1 MKYRMNGITKKI
13 LTAAVSGLLALQANE
28 ASAQAEK
35 RAYIGYVYPA
45 GGQQGTTFAVRLGG
59 QRIDGVCGAVVS
71 GQGVH
76 AKLIDSFRRL
86 DPQSYRLVNEQL
98 QIIKKD
104 KSDLDET
111 TRKIKDQI
119 ELRVAEYVRQPAS
132 ESLATVIL
140 LEMTVDEDA
149 ALGPREIRIM
159 TPTGISNPLLFYV
172 GRLPE
177 FSLMPMKIS
186 LFQTLGK
193 EQLAL
198 RKRAVKDEETPITL
212 PCTVNGQIASGEI
225 NRYRF
230 SADKG
235 DRLVISTLARQLI
248 PYIADA
254 VPGWFQPV
262 LSLHNAAGDEIAYN
276 DDYQFKPDPV
286 ILCEIPKTGA
296 YVLSITD
303 AIYRGREDFVYRITI
318 GQTPFITDIFPPGAC
333 VGETASADMNG
344 WNLDNAKLVLPG
356 PKAEEGLHPV
366 GAELKQVR
374 SNLLPFALDTL
385 PECFESRS
393 NNDRQTAQE
402 VTLPIIINGRIET
415 PGDQDVFRVTA
426 QKGDILVAEVNARR
440 LDSPL
445 DSLLTLTDSDGRMI
459 AINDDH
465 SDPGS
470 GLNTHHADSYI
481 RIEIPADG
489 IYYVSLTDTAHHGGP
504 ASTYRLRLSPPQPD
518 FVLRTEPSHFDI
530 RNNNATVDIYAIRKD
545 GFNGPITLRL
555 TEPTTG
561 FDAKPVTLPADAEK
575 IPFTI
580 RYTGKSLKGVIPAS
594 ITGTAQIDGKQ
605 KTRKAVPAEDWMQ
618 AFLWR
623 HLVPA
628 QELVIYRYERSMS
641 PPTRTLPPE
650 PDISLYQGNPKDLA
664 PEQKQVAT
672 QIRQAIRLYEDWL
685 LTDDLYQA
693 TMKGYLDFTSTK
705 KAEDAPAPAKK
716 DKGANKKK
724 DANE

>member
-1 MKYRMNGITKKI
+1 MTYRIGGIKKS
-13 LTAAVSGLLALQANE
+13 LLLAAACGLAGLQANE
-28 ASAQAEK
+28 AAAQAER

-45 GGQQGTTFAVRLGG
+45 GGQQGTTFQVRIGG
-59 QRIDGVCGAVVS
+59 QRIDGACGAVVS
-71 GQGVH
+71 GEGVQV
-76 AKLIDSFRRL
+76 KLIDSFRKL
-86 DPQSYRLVNEQL
+86 DPQSYRLANEQL
-98 QIIKKD
+98 QLLKED
-104 KSDLDET
+104 DAPQDET
-111 TRKIKDQI
+111 SQKIRKQI
-119 ELRVAEYVRQPAS
+119 ELRQAEYVRQAAS

-140 LEMTVDEDA
+140 LEITIDETA
-149 ALGPREIRIM
+149 APGPREIRIM

-177 FSLMPMKIS
+177 FSRTPMKIS
-186 LFQTLGK
+186 PVQMLGK

-198 RKRAVKDEETPITL
+198 RKRPAKEAETTITL

-262 LSLHNAAGDEIAYN
+262 LSLHNADGDEIAYN

-286 ILCEIPKTGA
+286 ILCEIPKAGD

-303 AIYRGREDFVYRITI
+303 SIYRGREDFVYRITI
-318 GQTPFITDIFPPGAC
+318 GRTPFITELFPSGARA
-333 VGETASADMNG
+333 GEKISAEMNG
-344 WNLDNAKLVLPG
+344 WNLDDAKLILPD
-356 PKAEEGLHPV
+356 PHTKEGLHPV
-366 GAELKQVR
+366 CAERRGTL
-374 SNLLPFALDTL
+374 SNLIPFALDTL
-385 PECFESRS
+385 PELMESRS
-393 NNDRQTAQE
+393 NNDPQTAQE
-402 VTLPIIINGRIET
+402 VTLPVIINGRIET
-415 PGDQDVFRVTA
+415 PGDQDVFRFNA
-426 QKGDILVAEVNARR
+426 RKGDILVAEVNARR

-445 DSLLTLTDSDGRMI
+445 DSLLTLTDSDGRLI

-481 RIEIPADG
+481 RTELPADG
-489 IYYVSLTDTAHHGGP
+489 TYYVQLTDTAHHGGP

-518 FVLRTEPSHFDI
+518 FALRTEPSHFDV
-530 RNNNATVDIYAIRKD
+530 RGNNASVNVYAIRKD

-555 TEPTTG
+555 TEPVAG
-561 FDAKPVTLPADAEK
+561 FDARPVTLPANAEK
-575 IPFTI
+575 IAFNI
-580 RYTGKSLKGVIPAS
+580 RDTGKNLKGVIPAV
-594 ITGTAQIDGKQ
+594 ITGTAQINGKPE
-605 KTRKAVPAEDWMQ
+605 TRQAVPAEDWMQ

-628 QELVIYRYERSMS
+628 QELVIYRYDRSMS
-641 PPTRTLPPE
+641 PPVRPLPPE
-650 PDISLYQGNPKDLA
+650 PDISMYQGKLEDLA

-672 QIRQAIRLYEDWL
+672 QIKQAVRLYEDWL
-685 LTDDLYQA
+685 LTDDLYKE
-693 TMKGYLDFTSTK
+693 TMKGYLDFTTGK
-705 KAEDAPAPAKK
+705 KIEDEPEPKKKKGKAEDSK
-716 DKGANKKK
+716 
-724 DANE
+724 

>member
-1 MKYRMNGITKKI
+1 MKYRMNGMMKK
-13 LTAAVSGLLALQANE
+13 LLMAAVSGLLALQADK

-45 GGQQGTTFAVRLGG
+45 GGQQGTTFSARLGG

-86 DPQSYRLVNEQL
+86 NPQEYRLVNEQL
-98 QIIKKD
+98 QLIKKD
-104 KSDLDET
+104 KTDLDET
-111 TRKIKDQI
+111 TQKIKKQI
-119 ELRVAEYVRQPAS
+119 ELRMAEYVRQPAS
-132 ESLATVIL
+132 ESLATVVL
-140 LEMTVDEDA
+140 LEITVDEDA
-149 ALGPREIRIM
+149 APGPREIRVM

-198 RKRAVKDEETPITL
+198 RKRSVKDEETPITL

-230 SADKG
+230 SAGKG

-262 LSLHNAAGDEIAYN
+262 LSLRNADGDEIAYN
-276 DDYQFKPDPV
+276 DDYQFNPDPV
-286 ILCEIPKTGA
+286 ILCEIPKTGE
-296 YVLSITD
+296 YVLSVTD

-318 GQTPFITDIFPPGAC
+318 GQTPFITSIFPPGAR
-333 VGETASADMNG
+333 VGEAVSADMDG
-344 WNLDNAKLVLPG
+344 WNLDGAKLVLPG

-366 GAELKQVR
+366 SAELKEVR
-374 SNLLPFALDTL
+374 SNLIPFALDTL
-385 PECFESRS
+385 PECIESRS
-393 NNDRQTAQE
+393 NNDRKTAQE
-402 VTLPIIINGRIET
+402 VTLPVIVNGRIET
-415 PGDQDVFRVTA
+415 PGDQDIFRFTA

-440 LDSPL
+440 LNSPL

-481 RIEIPADG
+481 RTEIPADG
-489 IYYVSLTDTAHHGGP
+489 TYYVSLTDTAHHGGP

-518 FVLRTEPSHFDI
+518 FALRTEPSHFDI
-530 RNNNATVDIYAIRKD
+530 RNNNASVNIYAIRKD

-555 TEPTTG
+555 TEPATG

-575 IPFTI
+575 IPFAI
-580 RYTGKSLKGVIPAS
+580 RYTGKNLKGSIPAA
-594 ITGTAQIDGKQ
+594 ITGTALIDGKQ
-605 KTRKAVPAEDWMQ
+605 KTRQAVPAEDWMQ

-628 QELVIYRYERSMS
+628 QELVVYRYERSMS
-641 PPTRTLPPE
+641 PPVRTLPTE
-650 PDISLYQGNPKDLA
+650 PDISPYQGNFKDLT
-664 PEQKQVAT
+664 PEQKQVVTPVKQTA
-672 QIRQAIRLYEDWL
+672 RLYEDWL
-685 LTDDLYQA
+685 LTDDLYKV
-693 TMKGYLDFTSTK
+693 TIKSCLDFTTGTK
-705 KAEDAPAPAKK
+705 PEDETAPQKK
-716 DKGANKKK
+716 DKDKNKKK
-724 DANE
+724 DTNE

>member
-1 MKYRMNGITKKI
+1 MEHRTNEIMKKLLM
-13 LTAAVSGLLALQANE
+13 AAVSGLLALQANE

-45 GGQQGTTFAVRLGG
+45 GGQQGTAFSARLGG
-59 QRIDGVCGAVVS
+59 QRLDGACGAIVS

-86 DPQSYRLVNEQL
+86 DPQSYRLANEQL
-98 QIIKKD
+98 QLIKKD
-104 KSDLDET
+104 KSNLDET
-111 TRKIKDQI
+111 TRKIKEQI

-140 LEMTVDEDA
+140 LEITVDEDA
-149 ALGPREIRIM
+149 APGPREIRIM

-177 FSLMPMKIS
+177 SSLPPMKIS

-198 RKRAVKDEETPITL
+198 RKRPAREAETPITL

-286 ILCEIPKTGA
+286 ILCEIQKTGD
-296 YVLSITD
+296 YILSITD
-303 AIYRGREDFVYRITI
+303 AIYRGREDFVYRITL
-318 GQTPFITDIFPPGAC
+318 GKTPFITDIFPPGAR
-333 VGETASADMNG
+333 VGENISADMNG

-366 GAELKQVR
+366 GAELKGTL
-374 SNLLPFALDTL
+374 SNLIPFALDTL
-385 PECFESRS
+385 PECIERRS

-415 PGDQDVFRVTA
+415 PGDQDVFQFTA

-445 DSLLTLTDSDGRMI
+445 DSLLTLIDSDGKLI

-481 RIEIPADG
+481 RTEIPADG
-489 IYYVSLTDTAHHGGP
+489 TYYVQITDTAHHGSP
-504 ASTYRLRLSPPQPD
+504 SSTYRLRLSPPQPD
-518 FVLRTEPSHFDI
+518 FALRTEPSHFDV
-530 RNNNATVDIYAIRKD
+530 RSNTASVNIYAIRKD

-555 TEPTTG
+555 TEPAAG

-575 IPFTI
+575 IPFAI
-580 RYTGKSLKGVIPAS
+580 RYTGKNLKGTVPAV

-605 KTRKAVPAEDWMQ
+605 KTRQAVPAEDWMQ

-623 HLVPA
+623 HLVSA
-628 QELVIYRYERSMS
+628 QELIIYRYERSMS
-641 PPTRTLPPE
+641 PPVRTLPPE
-650 PDISLYQGNPKDLA
+650 PDISLYQGNLKDLT
-664 PEQKQVAT
+664 PEQKQVAN
-672 QIRQAIRLYEDWL
+672 QVKQAIRLYEDWL
-685 LTDDLYQA
+685 LTDELYKE
-693 TMKGYLDFTSTK
+693 TIKGYLNYTTEK
-705 KAEDAPAPAKK
+705 KSEEETTPQDKPKGEAKR
-716 DKGANKKK
+716 K
-724 DANE
+724 DAK

>member
-1 MKYRMNGITKKI
+1 MKHRTTGIIKK
-13 LTAAVSGLLALQANE
+13 LLMAAVSGLLALQANE
-28 ASAQAEK
+28 ASAQAER

-71 GQGVH
+71 GQGVQ
-76 AKLIDSFRRL
+76 AKLVDSFRKL
-86 DPQSYRLVNEQL
+86 GAQEHRLVNEQL
-98 QIIKKD
+98 QLIKKD
-104 KSDLDET
+104 KSNLDET
-111 TRKIKDQI
+111 TQKIKEQI

-140 LEMTVDEDA
+140 LEITVDEDA
-149 ALGPREIRIM
+149 APGPREIRIM

-198 RKRAVKDEETPITL
+198 RKRAVKDGETPITL

-230 SADKG
+230 SANKG

-286 ILCEIPKTGA
+286 ILCEIPKTEE
-296 YVLSITD
+296 YILSITD

-318 GQTPFITDIFPPGAC
+318 GQTPFITSIFPPGAR
-333 VGETASADMNG
+333 VGENISTDMNG
-344 WNLDNAKLVLPG
+344 WNLDDAKLVLPG

-366 GAELKQVR
+366 GAELKGTL
-374 SNLLPFALDTL
+374 SNLIPFALDTL
-385 PECFESRS
+385 PECIESRS

-402 VTLPIIINGRIET
+402 VTLPVIINGRIET
-415 PGDQDVFRVTA
+415 PGDQDVFRFTA
-426 QKGDILVAEVNARR
+426 QKGDMLVAEVNARR

-481 RIEIPADG
+481 RTEIPADG
-489 IYYVSLTDTAHHGGP
+489 TYYVSLTDTAHHGGP

-518 FVLRTEPSHFDI
+518 FALRTEPSHFDI
-530 RNNNATVDIYAIRKD
+530 RGNNASIDIYAIRKD

-555 TEPTTG
+555 TESAAG

-575 IPFTI
+575 IPFAI
-580 RYTGKSLKGVIPAS
+580 RYTGKNLKGTVPAV

-605 KTRKAVPAEDWMQ
+605 KTRQAVPAEDWMQ

-641 PPTRTLPPE
+641 PSVRTLPTE
-650 PDISLYQGNPKDLA
+650 PDISLYQGNFKDLT
-664 PEQKQVAT
+664 PEQKQGAN
-672 QIRQAIRLYEDWL
+672 QIKQAIRLYEDRL
-685 LTDDLYQA
+685 LTDDLYQE
-693 TMKGYLDFTSTK
+693 TMKGYLDFTTGTK
-705 KAEDAPAPAKK
+705 PEEETAPQDKP
-716 DKGANKKK
+716 KGAAKRK
-724 DANE
+724 DAN

>member
-1 MKYRMNGITKKI
+1 MIKYRMNEIIKKL
-13 LTAAVSGLLALQANE
+13 LTAAISGLLALQANE

-59 QRIDGVCGAVVS
+59 QRLDGACDAVVS

-76 AKLIDSFRRL
+76 SKLIDSFRRL
-86 DPQSYRLVNEQL
+86 SPQDYRLVNEQL
-98 QIIKKD
+98 QLFKKN
-104 KSDLDET
+104 KSEQDET
-111 TRKIKDQI
+111 TKKIKEQI
-119 ELRVAEYVRQPAS
+119 ELRLAEYVRQPAS
-132 ESLATVIL
+132 ESLATVVL
-140 LEMTVDEDA
+140 LEITVDEDA
-149 ALGPREIRIM
+149 APGPREIRIM
-159 TPTGISNPLLFYV
+159 TQTGISNPLLFYV

-177 FSLMPMKIS
+177 FSLPPMKIS
-186 LFQTLGK
+186 RFQTLGK

-198 RKRAVKDEETPITL
+198 RKRAVKDEETSVTA

-230 SADKG
+230 SANKG

-262 LSLHNAAGDEIAYN
+262 LSLHNAAGDQIAYN
-276 DDYQFKPDPV
+276 DDYRFKPDPV
-286 ILCEIPKTGA
+286 ILCEIPKTGE
-296 YVLSITD
+296 YGLSITD

-318 GQTPFITDIFPPGAC
+318 GQTPFITSLFPPGARA
-333 VGETASADMNG
+333 GENISAEMNG
-344 WNLDNAKLVLPG
+344 WNLDNAKLVPPG
-356 PKAEEGLHPV
+356 PKAEAGLHPV
-366 GAELKQVR
+366 RAELEDVR
-374 SNLLPFALDTL
+374 SNLIPFALDTL
-385 PECFESRS
+385 PECLENQS
-393 NNDRQTAQE
+393 NNNRQTAQE
-402 VTLPIIINGRIET
+402 VTLPVIINGRIET
-415 PGDQDVFRVTA
+415 PGDQDVFRFTA

-445 DSLLTLTDSDGRMI
+445 DSLLTLTDSEGRMI

-481 RIEIPADG
+481 RTELPADG
-489 IYYVSLTDTAHHGGP
+489 IYYVGLTDTAHHGGP

-518 FVLRTEPSHFDI
+518 FALRTEPSHFDL
-530 RNNNATVDIYAIRKD
+530 RGNNASVNIYAIRKD

-555 TEPTTG
+555 TEPVAG
-561 FDAKPVTLPADAEK
+561 FEAKPVTLPAEAEK
-575 IPFTI
+575 IPFAI
-580 RYTGKSLKGVIPAS
+580 RYTGKKLKGIVPAV
-594 ITGTAQIDGKQ
+594 ITGTAQLDGKQ
-605 KTRKAVPAEDWMQ
+605 KTRQAIPAEDWMQ

-628 QELVIYRYERSMS
+628 QELVIYRYEHSMS
-641 PPTRTLPPE
+641 PPVRARPAE
-650 PDISLYQGNPKDLA
+650 PDISLYQGNLKNLT

-672 QIRQAIRLYEDWL
+672 QIKQAVRLYEDWL
-685 LTDDLYQA
+685 LTDDLYKE
-693 TMKGYLDFTSTK
+693 TIKGYLDFTTGK
-705 KAEDAPAPAKK
+705 KPEEDAAPQKK
-716 DKGANKKK
+716 SK
-724 DANE
+724 DTDSN

>member
-1 MKYRMNGITKKI
+1 MKYRMNGIMKK
-13 LTAAVSGLLALQANE
+13 LLLATVSGLLALQANE

-45 GGQQGTTFAVRLGG
+45 GGQQGTTFPARLGG
-59 QRIDGVCGAVVS
+59 QRIDGACGAVVS
-71 GQGVH
+71 GTGVH
-76 AKLIDSFRRL
+76 VKLIDSFRKL
-86 DPQSYRLVNEQL
+86 DPQSYRLVTEQL
-98 QIIKKD
+98 QLIKKD
-104 KSDLDET
+104 KSALDET
-111 TRKIKDQI
+111 TQKIKEQI
-119 ELRVAEYVRQPAS
+119 ELRVAEYVRQAAS

-140 LEMTVDEDA
+140 LEITVDEDA
-149 ALGPREIRIM
+149 APGSREIRIM
-159 TPTGISNPLLFYV
+159 TPVGISNPLPFYV

-177 FSLMPMKIS
+177 SSRLPMKVS

-198 RKRAVKDEETPITL
+198 RKRPEKEAEKQITL

-225 NRYRF
+225 NGYRF

-262 LSLHNAAGDEIAYN
+262 LSLHNAGGDEIAYN
-276 DDYQFKPDPV
+276 DDYRFKPDPV
-286 ILCEIPKTGA
+286 ILCEIPKTGD
-296 YVLSITD
+296 YILSITD
-303 AIYRGREDFVYRITI
+303 AIYRGREDFVYRITL
-318 GQTPFITDIFPPGAC
+318 GKTPFITSIFPPGARA
-333 VGETASADMNG
+333 GEPFSIDMNG
-344 WNLDNAKLVLPG
+344 WNLDDAKLVLPE
-356 PKAEEGLHPV
+356 PKAEEGLYPV
-366 GAELKQVR
+366 GAELKGTL
-374 SNLLPFALDTL
+374 SNLIPFALDTL
-385 PECFESRS
+385 PECIESRS
-393 NNDRQTAQE
+393 NNNRQTAQE

-415 PGDQDVFRVTA
+415 PGDQDVFRFTA
-426 QKGDILVAEVNARR
+426 KKGDILVAEVNARR

-481 RIEIPADG
+481 RTEIPADG
-489 IYYVSLTDTAHHGGP
+489 TYYISLTDTAHHGSP
-504 ASTYRLRLSPPQPD
+504 SSTYRLRLSPPQPD
-518 FVLRTEPSHFDI
+518 FALRTEPSHFDI
-530 RNNNATVDIYAIRKD
+530 RSNNASVDIYAIRKD

-555 TEPTTG
+555 TEPSAG
-561 FDAKPVTLPADAEK
+561 FDAKPVTIPADAEK
-575 IPFTI
+575 IPFAI
-580 RYTGKSLKGVIPAS
+580 RYTGKNLKGTIPAV

-605 KTRKAVPAEDWMQ
+605 KTRQAVPAEDWMQ

-641 PPTRTLPPE
+641 PPIRALPTE
-650 PDISLYQGNPKDLA
+650 PDIALYQGNLKDLT
-664 PEQKQVAT
+664 PEQKQVAN
-672 QIRQAIRLYEDWL
+672 QVKQAIRLYEEWL
-685 LTDDLYQA
+685 LTDELYKE
-693 TMKGYLDFTSTK
+693 TIKGYLNYTTEK
-705 KAEDAPAPAKK
+705 KPEEKPIAK
-716 DKGANKKK
+716 DKSKGDGTN
-724 DANE
+724 